1 LFRGKLFFILLLAGL
16 LLFLLFNSPATAH
29 SDEESAYSSII
40 SSGKG
45 IIVDQNQANARNEAM
60 ENAMQIIVEH
70 AVNLIIDSDRII
82 NNYEL
87 LKQKIFLR
95 SSRYIQSYRS
105 FYENPDM
112 SLNQFEVGLQAV
124 VSMGNLKSDL
134 ALLGFIEEEGQKPK
148 MLVIIEEKISLQ
160 PIEYGDKPTVSEI
173 ALKQNLQG
181 TGFQFIDTEPV
192 RKDTRKEHIEQTV
205 SNNSKAAAA
214 LGFQYG
220 ANVVIAGKTI
230 VQEKTRTGMDGTVQ
244 KFLQA
249 NISASVVDVKTE
261 SIIVTGSENNT
272 ALLGEESL
280 ADAHS
285 RLINE
290 TCQKLSAQF
299 INKLAAYSPKNY
311 EASSKM
317 YLTIENVTVP
327 QLFLIR
333 SRLHNEPGRVVR
345 YSQKSFIK
353 KVAVAEVDFTGDMDS
368 LVNMVVQGNYETFT
382 LKLSDLTANR
392 VRIQVNP

>member
-1 LFRGKLFFILLLAGL
+1 MFRNKNVFILLLAGL
-16 LLFLLFNSPATAH
+16 FLFLLFNSPATAH

-45 IIVDQNQANARNEAM
+45 IIVDQNQANARNEAI

-134 ALLGFIEEEGQKPK
+134 VLLGFIEEEAQKPK
-148 MLVIIEEKISLQ
+148 MLVIIEEKIGLQ
-160 PIEYGDKPTVSEI
+160 AIEYGDKPTVSEI

-181 TGFQFIDTEPV
+181 TGFQFIDTGPV

-220 ANVVIAGKTI
+220 ANVVIAGKAI
-230 VQEKTRTGMDGTVQ
+230 VQEKTRTGMMGAVQ
-244 KFLQA
+244 NFLQA
-249 NISASVVDVKTE
+249 NISVSVIDVKTE

-280 ADAHS
+280 ADVHS

-290 TCQKLSAQF
+290 TCRKLSAQF
-299 INKLAAYSPKNY
+299 MDKLAAYSPKSH

-327 QLFLIR
+327 QLLMIR
-333 SRLHNEPGRVVR
+333 SRLHSEPGRVVR
-345 YSQKSFIK
+345 FSQKSFIN
-353 KVAVAEVDFTGDMDS
+353 KVAKVEVDFTGDMDS
-368 LVNMVVQGNYETFT
+368 LVDIIVRGNYETFM
-382 LKLSDLTANR
+382 LKLSDLTANK
-392 VRIQVNP
+392 VSLQVTP

>member
-1 LFRGKLFFILLLAGL
+1 MFRGKPFFILLLAGL
-16 LLFLLFNSPATAH
+16 FLFTPFISPQIACSEEETAF
-29 SDEESAYSSII
+29 SSII

-45 IIVDQNQANARNEAM
+45 IIVDQNQANARNDAI
-60 ENAMQIIVEH
+60 ENAMTIIVEH

-95 SSRYIQSYRS
+95 STRYIQSYRS

-134 ALLGFIEEEGQKPK
+134 ALLGFIEEEEQKPK
-148 MLVIIEEKISLQ
+148 MLVIIEEKMGLQ
-160 PIEYGDKPTVSEI
+160 PIEYGDKPTASETS
-173 ALKQNLQG
+173 LKLNLQG
-181 TGFQFIDTEPV
+181 VGFQFIGTEPV
-192 RKDTRKEHIEQTV
+192 RRDTRKEHIEQAV
-205 SNNSKAAAA
+205 SNNNKAAAA

-220 ANVVIAGKTI
+220 ANLVVAGKAI
-230 VQEKTRTGMDGTVQ
+230 VQEKTRTGMMGGEQ

-249 NISASVVDVKTE
+249 NISASVIDVKTE
-261 SIIVTGSENNT
+261 SIIITGSENNI
-272 ALLGEESL
+272 ALIGEETL
-280 ADAHS
+280 ADVHA
-285 RLINE
+285 RLISE

-299 INKLAAYSPKNY
+299 MEKLAAYSPQSR

-327 QLFLIR
+327 QLLMIR
-333 SRLHNEPGRVVR
+333 GQMRSEPGRVVR
-345 YSQKSFIK
+345 YSQKSFVNKI
-353 KVAVAEVDFTGDMDS
+353 AEAEVDFTGDMDS
-368 LVNMVVQGNYETFT
+368 LVDIIVRGNYETFT
-382 LKLSDLTANR
+382 LRLSDLTANR
-392 VRIQVNP
+392 IRLQVTP